1 MTNMFILPKEVEE
14 RLQIGKRSMTIND
27 EIVEIFRRAK
37 EEYGKTE
44 LSIHEITAA
53 YYNIFTLGQGRK
65 ERNRKDITNRLFLM
79 KSSTK
84 KRAAILENAGR
95 GKFKLCSKQ
104 G

>member
-1 MTNMFILPKEVEE
+1 LENGST
-14 RLQIGKRSMTIND
+14 KR
-27 EIVEIFRRAK
+27 IF
-37 EEYGKTE
+37 
-44 LSIHEITAA
+44 LSRKKD
-53 YYNIFTLGQGRK
+53 TLGQGSK